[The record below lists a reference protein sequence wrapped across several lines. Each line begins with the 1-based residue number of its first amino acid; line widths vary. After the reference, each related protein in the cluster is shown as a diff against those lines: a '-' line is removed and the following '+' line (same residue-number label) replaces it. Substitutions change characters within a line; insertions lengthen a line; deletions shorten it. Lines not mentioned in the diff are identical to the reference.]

1 MKKLNKKGFTL
12 VELIV
17 VIAII
22 GILAAV
28 LVPTITGYIQKARIS
43 NDISD
48 CKNMNTLLVAYG
60 YDRGVDL
67 TTLEAPEVRYIVSLE
82 NKNYTF
88 VPRYKNGVFWYDQ
101 KNGKIVYSQNGVTG
115 GIDLAGNNVYAD
127 ADYEIDS
134 IEEIRDGYLYLN
146 TQGEL
151 ANALLKLRNLNSQS
165 VYNGL
170 KSTATFEGI
179 NLTDVIKTFDPS
191 TTLFVTTSGGFTGYN
206 STGVK
211 YSNMPKLLGDKW
223 YWSNGKDSDGNDTH
237 SSDEKYA
244 VKVNGNVEDPEGD
257 YLDSTY
263 TTVSWTGGQLLFQ
276 GINGSKLITVT
287 NPDHTPSTIPDA
299 IHRVVFAD
307 SLTVVPA
314 LHSSN
319 IYFDDSMEL
328 VLPVYTRLVMP
339 EAFTNVRTQT
349 KIKTKLTRQSVQY
362 VAGSLSVEMN
372 AANNIT
378 YVDLDDLTSNIT
390 DNACLLTFQ
399 TIKDNQFNEY
409 KVTKVGEIYKL
420 QKRTSEDKGVNWAE
434 WNEVTQVLPGTATAI
449 VIEGE
454 IINPD
459 NYSLKIIT
467 RDLGNAYPDMD
478 ILSVNYEFRQGEV
491 NATIRAFDS
500 NGMVINIVLCYKNK
514 NE

>member
-88 VPRYKNGVFWYDQ
+88 VPRYRDGVFWYDQ

-115 GIDLAGNNVYAD
+115 GIELSGGYVEAAT
-127 ADYEIDS
+127 DYEIDS
-134 IEEIRDGYLYLN
+134 IEEIRNGYLYLN

-165 VYNGL
+165 VYDGL
-170 KSTATFEGI
+170 ESTYEGVDI
-179 NLTDVIKTFDPS
+179 SHIIEEYDPS
-191 TTLFVTTSGGFTGYN
+191 TTLFVTQSGGFTGYN
-206 STGVK
+206 STTVK
-211 YSNMPKLLGDKW
+211 YSNMPGLLNGKW
-223 YWSNGKDSDGNDTH
+223 YWSNGKDELGNDTH
-237 SSDEKYA
+237 TISEDYA
-244 VKVNGNVEDPEGD
+244 VKVKDNVEDETGTH
-257 YLDSTY
+257 LDNTY
-263 TTVSWTGGQLLFQ
+263 TTVSWDGSQLLFS
-276 GINGSKLITVT
+276 GSTGKMFVTIT
-287 NPDHTPSTIPDA
+287 NPAHRPSTIPDA

-314 LHSSN
+314 LHPSN

-339 EAFTNVRTQT
+339 DAFTNVRTQT

-362 VAGSLSVEMN
+362 VTGSLSVEMN

-399 TIKDNQFNEY
+399 TINGHKINEY
-409 KVTKVGEIYKL
+409 QVFEVSGDYFLK
-420 QKRTSEDKGVNWAE
+420 KRTSLDNGSSYGDWSSPG
-434 WNEVTQVLPGTATAI
+434 TQVLPNTAT
-449 VIEGE
+449 VIKIEE
-454 IINPD
+454 VINESGF
-459 NYSLKIIT
+459 SLKIIT
-467 RDLGNAYPDMD
+467 RDLGNAYPEMD

-500 NGMVINIVLCYKNK
+500 NGMVINIVLCYKIS
-514 NE
+514 

>member
-88 VPRYKNGVFWYDQ
+88 VPRYRDGVFWYDQ

-115 GIDLAGNNVYAD
+115 GIELSGGYVEAAT
-127 ADYEIDS
+127 DYEIDS
-134 IEEIRDGYLYLN
+134 IEEIRNGYLYLN

-165 VYNGL
+165 VYDGL
-170 KSTATFEGI
+170 ELESTYEGVDI
-179 NLTDVIKTFDPS
+179 SHIIEEYDPS
-191 TTLFVTTSGGFTGYN
+191 TTLFVTQSGGFTGYN
-206 STGVK
+206 STTVT
-211 YSNMPKLLGDKW
+211 YSNMPVLDTDTNQWKW
-223 YWSNGKDSDGNDTH
+223 SFDGNPVIVAIDGIT
-237 SSDEKYA
+237 
-244 VKVNGNVEDPEGD
+244 GTGVEATTGTPLISPD
-257 YLDSTY
+257 YI
-263 TTVSWTGGQLLFQ
+263 TVSWTNNLLLFS
-276 GINGSKLITVT
+276 GGTKGNLFVTVT
-287 NPDHTPSTIPDA
+287 NSAHRPSTIPDA

-339 EAFTNVRTQT
+339 DAFTNVRTQT

-399 TIKDNQFNEY
+399 TIYGSEINEY
-409 KVTKVGEIYKL
+409 QVFEVSGDYFLK
-420 QKRTSEDKGVNWAE
+420 KRTSSDNGSSYGDWSSPG
-434 WNEVTQVLPGTATAI
+434 TQVLPGTATAI
-449 VIEGE
+449 VIGE

-459 NYSLKIIT
+459 NYNLKIIT
-467 RDLGNAYPDMD
+467 RDLGNAYPEMD

-500 NGMVINIVLCYKNK
+500 NGMVINIVLCYKIS
-514 NE
+514 